1 MSEPCRQRTLRKL
14 TYPALSSMGDFP
26 LPAVA
31 PVPPDDPA
39 PSSLWW
45 DSTNGRLY
53 IFYSA
58 QWVEVVLSQVGE
70 MYPPSRP
77 LRKTAKRMTLA
88 SALKQAAKAGRFAIN
103 AEVYADHVR
112 LGFGAPE
119 PEKTAAL
126 TPLEGWKAKRD
137 ARRA

>member
-1 MSEPCRQRTLRKL
+1 
-14 TYPALSSMGDFP
+14 
-26 LPAVA
+26 
-31 PVPPDDPA
+31 
-39 PSSLWW
+39 
-45 DSTNGRLY
+45 
-53 IFYSA
+53 
-58 QWVEVVLSQVGE
+58 
-70 MYPPSRP
+70 
-77 LRKTAKRMTLA
+77 MTLA